1 MTSAVLQLN
10 PYQLVPPPAAPAA
23 TNSLGPVRV
32 EEPAARPSSIPIT
45 GIRPASRVDRAHLP
59 APINLDESLLQTAL
73 PLQFRRHPRVAGGN
87 RRSLKVYPAA
97 LQCRKRLEEINEF
110 ILYGEGEIV
119 EVPGK
124 LSLVWTDPVYEIQ
137 RFLAV
142 KAAGEESLLINGR
155 RYPATAEGLK
165 MGLRACLVD
174 LRRAG

>member
-1 MTSAVLQLN
+1 MTQ
-10 PYQLVPPPAAPAA
+10 
-23 TNSLGPVRV
+23 
-32 EEPAARPSSIPIT
+32 SS
-45 GIRPASRVDRAHLP
+45 D
-59 APINLDESLLQTAL
+59 
-73 PLQFRRHPRVAGGN
+73 PL
-87 RRSLKVYPAA
+87 AA
-97 LQCRKRLEEINEF
+97 LQCRNRLEEINEF